1 MYKLTLKNIDDPE
14 DALEKALKEVRGERQ
29 SGEIQDD
36 YLKYLAEYA
45 DALYVKITD
54 AMIQDILD
62 VLYGDKTK
70 KAIKSVRLNLDELK
84 RCL

>member
-1 MYKLTLKNIDDPE
+1 MYKLTFKNIDDPE

-29 SGEIQDD
+29 SGEIQDA
-36 YLKYLAEYA
+36 YLKYLSEYA

-70 KAIKSVRLNLDELK
+70 KAIKSVRINLDDIR

>member
-1 MYKLTLKNIDDPE
+1 MFKLTLKNIDDPE

-29 SGEIQDD
+29 SGEIQDE
-36 YLKYLAEYA
+36 YLKYLSEYA
-45 DALYVKITD
+45 DALYEKITD

-62 VLYGDKTK
+62 VLYGNKTK